1 MPLSIQPDSP
11 DGSSRGRLLPVVAW
25 IFAFVASMVV
35 VSVVVVTSSIAAF
48 TDTTDT
54 AGNTFSTGTVDLVDD
69 DLAAVLFTAT
79 DMIPGQSVTDCITV
93 TYQGT
98 VANPGGVK
106 LYTGGYVDS
115 GDLDTYLN
123 VTIEEGTGGSFGNC
137 TGFALENT
145 IETGGTL
152 SDFDTTHTNYA
163 TGAGVWDP
171 ATTPVSKT
179 YRFTVEL
186 DTAAPD
192 AEQGE
197 SVTAAT
203 FTWEVQ
209 S

>member
-1 MPLSIQPDSP
+1 MPFITPLGSTN
-11 DGSSRGRLLPVVAW
+11 GSSRGRLLPVVAW

-69 DLAAVLFTAT
+69 DSAAVLFTAT